1 MPPSSKPKRKGPLT
15 ADDMLGGFMADL
27 LSMYRNQRKLSVIE
41 FAEQILFNGDL
52 KLFIGQRVVLKA
64 YYNEPF
70 TPEERALLESWAAE
84 SENRTSWVLGRQYSN
99 LVIEAG
105 RRASKSVLAAIL
117 VLYEFYS
124 LILLENPARHYGLIP
139 SDPIGIFVI
148 ARSMDQVKDTL
159 FAKIT
164 GYARESFFFQA
175 LEQSGEIE
183 ILTET
188 IRHRRKNVAIFA
200 KHTNSASLVGYSLK
214 MLVLDEASRFENNE
228 LGENKAD
235 EIWGNV
241 GRAVSTFGAEGRK
254 VMISSAWA
262 KNDPIERYY
271 RVSRKDPF
279 TLGFRLTTWHL
290 NLSRNVA
297 RDSPVVVSDYNTD
310 EVKARLEY
318 EGIRVGL
325 SGSFIRADL
334 VEIACR
340 GSSVVDSASIDID
353 LSREGEVR
361 RFVGNRI
368 LRLESCL
375 SPSFAHVD
383 YGEKRDAAAL
393 AIARSGLL
401 EDGRHAIYVDVLM
414 QWMPRLDAEGHRT
427 VSFIN
432 VEEILDRLLKER
444 SVHLLTFDQWQSS
457 ASVQRFY
464 ALGIKTQVMG
474 SSRNQQITYYSLLN
488 RLLADQLLILPRDSL
503 WTPDLKASLGGLV
516 MLPNGK
522 LVHPSAP
529 KDLADAVALAVW
541 NCYQWQLQNHLVEKT
556 KALKPLSL
564 NPKRPKVL
572 DSQALKRISQLNSRN
587 LI

>member
-1 MPPSSKPKRKGPLT
+1 MLHKTKRKEPLT

-27 LSMYRNQRKLSVIE
+27 LSVYRDQRRLSVIE

-52 KLFIGQRVVLKA
+52 QLFIGQKIVLKA
-64 YYNEPF
+64 YYNDPF
-70 TPEERALLESWAAE
+70 TPEELDLINSWALE
-84 SENRTSWVLGRQYSN
+84 SENRTSWVKGRRYSN

-124 LILLENPARHYGLIP
+124 LIILDNPAKHYGLIP

-175 LEQSGEIE
+175 LEQAGEIE

-188 IRHRRKNVAIFA
+188 IRHRAKNVAIYA

-228 LGENKAD
+228 MGENKAD

-241 GRAVSTFGAEGRK
+241 GRAVSTFGSEGRK
-254 VMISSAWA
+254 VMISSAWS

-271 RVSRKDPF
+271 RVSKKDPF

-310 EVKARLEY
+310 EVRARLEY
-318 EGIRVGL
+318 EGIRVGN

-334 VEIACR
+334 VEEACR
-340 GSSVVDSASIDID
+340 GISAVDSASIDIN
-353 LSREGEVR
+353 LRREGEVR
-361 RFVGNRI
+361 RFVGNKI
-368 LRLESCL
+368 TRLESCL
-375 SPSFAHVD
+375 TPSFAHVD

-393 AIARSGLL
+393 AIARSGLI
-401 EDGRHAIYVDVLM
+401 EDGRHAVFVDVLM
-414 QWMPRLDAEGHRT
+414 QWVPRLDAEGPRT
-427 VSFIN
+427 VSFLN
-432 VEEILDRLLKER
+432 VEEIIDRLLKER

-464 ALGIKTQVMG
+464 AQGIKTQVMG

-488 RLLADQLLILPRDSL
+488 RLLADRLLIFPRDSL
-503 WTPDLKASLGGLV
+503 WTPDLKASLTGLV

-522 LVHPSAP
+522 LVHPNAP
-529 KDLADAVALAVW
+529 KDIADAVALAVW

-564 NPKRPKVL
+564 NQNRPKTL
-572 DSQALKRISQLNSRN
+572 DSQALNKLNQLKYHKV
-587 LI
+587 I